1 MEIGKS
7 GQCAVVG
14 RTVPDKGQAV
24 FWRGQTAFVAVES
37 NNWRML
43 PKAGV
48 RACGEPVTG
57 SRCPDWGD
65 SGLYRE
71 PTRGSS
77 SSRKCIESDL
87 LQGADW
93 AGSRLRRTAGLRKH
107 KPPVGVAVRK
117 ILPQYLFLGRSQE
130 TTRGMAVGPE
140 SSPHHGIGDRLPG
153 DRVGDSAA
161 YPSRCVGHCGTTEG
175 TASTEEGGRE

>member
-1 MEIGKS
+1 MEIGKF

-14 RTVPDKGQAV
+14 RTVLDKGQAV

-65 SGLYRE
+65 SGLYPE

-93 AGSRLRRTAGLRKH
+93 AGSRPRRTAGRPVAPEAQTSRRRRCSQNLAAILVPR
-107 KPPVGVAVRK
+107 PPSGNH
-117 ILPQYLFLGRSQE
+117 PW
-130 TTRGMAVGPE
+130 
-140 SSPHHGIGDRLPG
+140 HGGG
-153 DRVGDSAA
+153 
-161 YPSRCVGHCGTTEG
+161 SREFAPPWHWGQ
-175 TASTEEGGRE
+175 ASR